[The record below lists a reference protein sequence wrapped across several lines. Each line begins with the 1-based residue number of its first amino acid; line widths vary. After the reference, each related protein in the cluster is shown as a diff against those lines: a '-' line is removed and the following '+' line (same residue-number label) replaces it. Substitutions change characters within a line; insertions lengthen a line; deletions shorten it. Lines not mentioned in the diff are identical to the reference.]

1 MCMYEMTNDEIELMI
16 LSFKKVW
23 KNLNLL
29 SKMKYCQICLQ
40 PDTAFGVIL
49 QRVFALGVIIIL
61 IQI

>member
-29 SKMKYCQICLQ
+29 
-40 PDTAFGVIL
+40 
-49 QRVFALGVIIIL
+49 R
-61 IQI
+61 